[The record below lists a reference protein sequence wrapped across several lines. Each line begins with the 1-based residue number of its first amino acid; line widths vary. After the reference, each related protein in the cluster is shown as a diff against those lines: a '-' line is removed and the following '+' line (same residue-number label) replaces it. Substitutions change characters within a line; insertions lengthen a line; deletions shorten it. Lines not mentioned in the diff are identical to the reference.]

1 MAKLKYNI
9 CVSGA
14 AKGDSVTLAKGL
26 AKAVG
31 VQIVE
36 QGHVV
41 TTGATTGLP
50 YHAAKA
56 AHDQDDSYI
65 TSIGFSPASSRIDH
79 VNRFKLPT
87 DAYGSIIY
95 TGFGYMGR
103 DVLLVRS
110 CDALV
115 MVGGRLGTLNELMIA
130 LEEKTPVGVLV
141 GSGGTTDAVD
151 AVLKAAKRNR
161 AGIIFD
167 DDPAALVSRLTQM
180 VDHRYRKLRS

>member
-14 AKGDSVTLAKGL
+14 AKGESVNFAKSL

-36 QGHVV
+36 QGHIVV
-41 TTGATTGLP
+41 TGATTGLP
-50 YHAAKA
+50 YYAAQA
-56 AHDQDDSYI
+56 ADKLEDGYM
-65 TSIGFSPASSRIDH
+65 TSLGFSPATSRIEH
-79 VNRFKLPT
+79 VNKYKLPI
-87 DAYGSIIY
+87 DAYGSIVY

-110 CDALV
+110 SDAVV

-130 LEEKTPVGVLV
+130 LEEKTPVGILV
-141 GSGGTTDAVD
+141 GSGGMTDAVET
-151 AVLKAAKRNR
+151 VLKAAKRNR
-161 AGIIFD
+161 SGIIFD
-167 DDPAALVSRLTQM
+167 DDPATLVSRLTQM
-180 VDHRYRKLRS
+180 VDHRYRKLK

>member
-14 AKGDSVTLAKGL
+14 AKGPSVTFAKSL

-31 VQIVE
+31 VQVVD

-41 TTGATTGLP
+41 LTGATTGLP
-50 YHAAKA
+50 YYAAQA
-56 AHDQDDSYI
+56 AHQMHNDYV
-65 TSIGFSPASSRIDH
+65 TSIGFSPAANRIDH
-79 VNRFKLPT
+79 RNRYKLPT
-87 DAYGSIIY
+87 DAYGTLVY

-110 CDALV
+110 ADALI

-130 LEEKTPVGVLV
+130 LEEKTPVGILT
-141 GSGGTTDAVD
+141 GSGGTTEAVES
-151 AVLKAAKRNR
+151 VLKAAKRDR
-161 AGIIFD
+161 SGIIFD
-167 DDPAALVSRLTQM
+167 DDPANLVKHLVERIN
-180 VDHRYRKLRS
+180 HRYRKLS

>member
-14 AKGDSVTLAKGL
+14 AKGDGVALSKGL

-31 VQIVE
+31 VQIVQ

-41 TTGATTGLP
+41 LTGATSGLP

-56 AHDQDDSYI
+56 AHDQDNNYV
-65 TSIGFSPASSRIDH
+65 TSLGFSPATSRIEH
-79 VNRFKLPT
+79 VNKYKLPV
-87 DAYGSIIY
+87 DAFGSIVY

-110 CDALV
+110 SDALV

-141 GSGGTTDAVD
+141 GSGGMTDAVET
-151 AVLKAAKRNR
+151 VLKAAKRNR
-161 AGIIFD
+161 SGIIFD
-167 DDPAALVSRLTQM
+167 DDPATLVSRLTQM
-180 VDHRYRKLRS
+180 VDHRYRKLK

>member
-9 CVSGA
+9 CVSGS
-14 AKGDSVTLAKGL
+14 AKGESVNLAKGL

-31 VQIVE
+31 VQIVQ

-41 TTGATTGLP
+41 VTGATTGLP
-50 YHAAKA
+50 YYAAKA
-56 AHDQDDSYI
+56 AHDQDSNYV
-65 TSIGFSPASSRIDH
+65 TSLGFSPATSRIDH
-79 VNRFKLPT
+79 RNKYKLPT

-110 CDALV
+110 SDALI

-141 GSGGTTDAVD
+141 GSGGMTDAVET
-151 AVLKAAKRNR
+151 VLKAAKRNR
-161 AGIIFD
+161 SGIIFD
-167 DDPAALVSRLTQM
+167 DDPATLVSRLTQM
-180 VDHRYRKLRS
+180 VDHRYRKLK

>member
-9 CVSGA
+9 CVSGS
-14 AKGDSVTLAKGL
+14 AKGESAVFAKSL

-31 VQIVE
+31 AQIVE

-41 TTGATTGLP
+41 FTGATTGIP
-50 YHAAKA
+50 YYAAQA
-56 AHDQDDSYI
+56 AHRLQDSNV
-65 TSIGFSPASSRIDH
+65 TSIGFSPASSRIEH
-79 VNRFKLPT
+79 VNKYKLPA

-110 CDALV
+110 SDALI

-130 LEEKTPVGVLV
+130 LEEKTPVGILT
-141 GSGGTTDAVD
+141 GSGGMTAEVEN
-151 AVLKAAKRNR
+151 VLKAAKRNR
-161 AGIIFD
+161 SGIIFD
-167 DDPAALVSRLTQM
+167 DDPATLVTRLTKM
-180 VDHRYRKLRS
+180 VDQRYRKLAK

>member
-14 AKGDSVTLAKGL
+14 AKGDSVTFAKGL

-31 VQIVE
+31 VQIVQ

-50 YHAAKA
+50 YYAAQA
-56 AHDQDDSYI
+56 ADQLEDGFV
-65 TSIGFSPASSRIDH
+65 TSIGFSPATSRIEH
-79 VNRFKLPT
+79 VNKYKLPI
-87 DAYGSIIY
+87 DSYGAIVY

-110 CDALV
+110 SDALV
-115 MVGGRLGTLNELMIA
+115 MIGGRLGTLNELMIA
-130 LEEKTPVGVLV
+130 LEEKTPVGVLM
-141 GSGGTTDAVD
+141 GSGGMTDAVET
-151 AVLKAAKRNR
+151 VLKAAKRNR
-161 AGIIFD
+161 SGIIFD
-167 DDPAALVSRLTQM
+167 NDPATLVSRLTKM
-180 VDHRYRKLRS
+180 VDHRYRKLK

>member
-14 AKGDSVTLAKGL
+14 AKGESAVFAKGL

-36 QGHVV
+36 QGHMVL
-41 TTGATTGLP
+41 TGATTGIP
-50 YHAAKA
+50 YHAAQA
-56 AHDQDDSYI
+56 ANKLEDGHM
-65 TSIGFSPASSRIDH
+65 TSLGFSPAASRIEH
-79 VNRFKLPT
+79 VNKYKLPV

-110 CDALV
+110 ADAVV
-115 MVGGRLGTLNELMIA
+115 MIGGRLGTLNELMIA
-130 LEEKTPVGVLV
+130 LEEKTPVGVLT
-141 GSGGTTDAVD
+141 GSGGMTDEVEN
-151 AVLKAAKRNR
+151 VLKAAKRNR
-161 AGIIFD
+161 SGIIFD
-167 DDPAALVSRLTQM
+167 DDPATLVSRLTQM
-180 VDHRYRKLRS
+180 VDHRYRKLKA

>member
-14 AKGDSVTLAKGL
+14 AKGDSVAFAKGL

-36 QGHVV
+36 QGHIVV
-41 TTGATTGLP
+41 TGATTGLP
-50 YHAAKA
+50 YFAAKA
-56 AHDQDDSYI
+56 ADNLEDGYM
-65 TSIGFSPASSRIDH
+65 TSLGFSPAASRIEH
-79 VNRFKLPT
+79 VNKYKLPI

-110 CDALV
+110 SDAVV

-130 LEEKTPVGVLV
+130 LEEKTPVGILV
-141 GSGGTTDAVD
+141 GSGGMTDAVET
-151 AVLKAAKRNR
+151 VLKAAKRNR
-161 AGIIFD
+161 SGIIFD
-167 DDPAALVSRLTQM
+167 DDPATLVSRLTQM
-180 VDHRYRKLRS
+180 VDHRYRKLKS

>member
-14 AKGDSVTLAKGL
+14 AKGDGVNLAKGL

-31 VQIVE
+31 VQIVQ

-41 TTGATTGLP
+41 VTGATTGLP
-50 YHAAKA
+50 YYAAKA
-56 AHDQDDSYI
+56 AHDQDSNYV
-65 TSIGFSPASSRIDH
+65 TSLGFSPATSRIDH
-79 VNRFKLPT
+79 RNKYKLPT

-110 CDALV
+110 SDALI

-130 LEEKTPVGVLV
+130 LEEKTPVGILV
-141 GSGGTTDAVD
+141 GSGGMTDAVET
-151 AVLKAAKRNR
+151 VLKAAKRNR
-161 AGIIFD
+161 SGIIFD
-167 DDPAALVSRLTQM
+167 DDPATLVSRLTQM
-180 VDHRYRKLRS
+180 VDHRYRKLK

>member
-9 CVSGA
+9 CVSGS
-14 AKGDSVTLAKGL
+14 AKGDGVVLSKGL

-41 TTGATTGLP
+41 LTGATTGLP

-65 TSIGFSPASSRIDH
+65 TSIGFSPATSRIEH
-79 VNRFKLPT
+79 MNKFKLPV
-87 DAYGSIIY
+87 DAYGSIMY

-103 DVLLVRS
+103 DVFLVRS
-110 CDALV
+110 SDALV
-115 MVGGRLGTLNELMIA
+115 MIGGRLGTLNELMIA
-130 LEEKTPVGVLV
+130 LEEKTPVGILV
-141 GSGGTTDAVD
+141 GSGGMTDAVET
-151 AVLKAAKRNR
+151 VLKAAKRNR
-161 AGIIFD
+161 SGIIFD

-180 VDHRYRKLRS
+180 VDHRYRKLR

>member
-14 AKGDSVTLAKGL
+14 AKGDSVTFARGL

-31 VQIVE
+31 AQIVE

-41 TTGATTGLP
+41 YTGATTGLP
-50 YHAAKA
+50 YHAAHA
-56 AHDQDDSYI
+56 AHRLHDDNV
-65 TSIGFSPASSRIDH
+65 TSIGFSPAASRIEH
-79 VNRFKLPT
+79 INKYKLPT
-87 DAYGSIIY
+87 DSYGSIIY

-130 LEEKTPVGVLV
+130 LEEKTPVGILV
-141 GSGGTTDAVD
+141 GSGGMTVEVEN
-151 AVLKAAKRNR
+151 VLKAAKRNR
-161 AGIIFD
+161 TGIIFD
-167 DDPAALVSRLTQM
+167 DDPATLVSRLTQM
-180 VDHRYRKLRS
+180 IDHRYRKLK

>member
-14 AKGDSVTLAKGL
+14 AKGPSVTFAKSL

-31 VQIVE
+31 VQIVD

-41 TTGATTGLP
+41 LTGATTGLP
-50 YHAAKA
+50 YHAALA
-56 AHDQDDSYI
+56 AHRMHEDYI
-65 TSIGFSPASSRIDH
+65 TSIGFSPATNRIDH
-79 VNRFKLPT
+79 ANRYKLPT
-87 DAYGSIIY
+87 DAYGSLVY

-110 CDALV
+110 ADAIV

-130 LEEKTPVGVLV
+130 LEEKTPVGILT

-161 AGIIFD
+161 NGIVFD
-167 DDPAALVSRLTQM
+167 DDPASLIKRLVQRI
-180 VDHRYRKLRS
+180 DHRYRKLS